1 MLISYYF
8 LSVLM
13 GRGLIDWLL
22 VDHDKRNQ
30 FHAVPHAVESL
41 KTDAIPRSVFARMK
55 SAPLNAFPI
64 NSQNKFSDVFFNN
77 DLINYGNV
85 YSTGMCL
92 DF

>member
-1 MLISYYF
+1 
-8 LSVLM
+8 M

-30 FHAVPHAVESL
+30 FHAVPHAVRSL